1 MISQNWGF
9 DHHTTSLFDGGTTD
23 ARQKMKFCYNQVNW
37 SHIIQSVYLS
47 IHSKTLM
54 AHLLT
59 VKLNIKPKQTMIFT
73 PLQLSDE

>member
-1 MISQNWGF
+1 MEFKHSDDKVNQ
-9 DHHTTSLFDGGTTD
+9 LFTI
-23 ARQKMKFCYNQVNW
+23 AE
-37 SHIIQSVYLS
+37 H